1 MASDDLELLKREN
14 AQLRDQ
20 LARAQEEKPATA
32 GLDHPDFEGFRE
44 MSRALHEGRY
54 HQWYT
59 DKHMFPGAYNI
70 TAVVVVLGL
79 VLVWGYLLY
88 TDWET
93 RNNRGLPPRAEQGW
107 SIPPSDIR

>member
-1 MASDDLELLKREN
+1 MSNDGLELLKREN
-14 AQLRDQ
+14 AELRDQ

-32 GLDHPDFEGFRE
+32 DLDHPDFEGFRE

-70 TAVVVVLGL
+70 IAVVVVLGL
-79 VLVWGYLLY
+79 VIGWGYLLY
-88 TDWET
+88 TGAT
-93 RNNRGLPPRAEQGW
+93 LGEQGEW
-107 SIPPSDIR
+107 LAQTASSRIVPPSDLR